1 MFEERGIPGIALVTE
16 PFRQTGAAMAATWGL
31 PGFKFVETPHPI
43 AILDDVETGDRAQDL
58 VSQVLAL
65 LRGEGIAGERPMTPA
80 GTIDRKTPRDRGGA

>member
-65 LRGEGIAGERPMTPA
+65 LRGEGIAGERPSTPA
-80 GTIDRKTPRDRGGA
+80 GTIDPKTLRDRGGA

>member
-43 AILDDVETGDRAQDL
+43 AILDDVEMDDRVEDMMP
-58 VSQVLAL
+58 QVLAL
-65 LRGEGIAGERPMTPA
+65 LRGEAPRP
-80 GTIDRKTPRDRGGA
+80 GARR